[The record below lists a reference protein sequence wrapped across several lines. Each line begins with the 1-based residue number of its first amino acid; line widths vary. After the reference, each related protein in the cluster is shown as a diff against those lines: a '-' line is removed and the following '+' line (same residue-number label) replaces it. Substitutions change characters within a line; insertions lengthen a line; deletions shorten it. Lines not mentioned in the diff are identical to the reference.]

1 MDKPGLTPGVSD
13 SQACLIASHCT
24 LKVEF
29 AFSPLGVM

>member
-1 MDKPGLTPGVSD
+1 MDKLGLTPGVSD